1 MSEPFYRIQ
10 LIHFQVVL
18 GFSVSAHDGT
28 IGSKV
33 ELNPELA
40 HCSGFAAL
48 EHLMGAHADKPHTYY
63 AMLSLLVG
71 QPIKDLRL
79 CEQLN
84 VDLVWTHVFGL
95 KTSSSVHEAITSAEF
110 CFDAIIPLFSMI
122 RASLYC
128 GNEVV
133 RRKAIKKSMHSQLFN
148 YLGIRRLACVV
159 SINCSPNDSVPLPK
173 LAEFLHGSTLGGIH
187 SGTILQSN
195 PGPQS
200 IFIPTFNDQSGFT
213 GYECTRSTM

>member
-1 MSEPFYRIQ
+1 MSPFIASNSY
-10 LIHFQVVL
+10 FQVVL

-122 RASLYC
+122 RSALYC
-128 GNEVV
+128 GNEVC
-133 RRKAIKKSMHSQLFN
+133 RKAIEVYASN
-148 YLGIRRLACVV
+148 YLDIRRLARVV
-159 SINCSPNDSVPLPK
+159 SINCSPNGSVPLPK
-173 LAEFLHGSTLGGIH
+173 LAEFLHGSTLRGIH
-187 SGTILQSN
+187 SGAILQPHPGFDFHSN
-195 PGPQS
+195 AQ
-200 IFIPTFNDQSGFT
+200 FDQSDFT